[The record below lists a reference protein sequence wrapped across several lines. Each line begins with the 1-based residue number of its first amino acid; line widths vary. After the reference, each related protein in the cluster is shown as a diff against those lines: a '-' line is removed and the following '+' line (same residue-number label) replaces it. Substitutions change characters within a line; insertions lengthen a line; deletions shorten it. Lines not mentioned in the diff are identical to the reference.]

1 MNKIFCLLASLVCA
15 SCYAQADKEAE
26 QFQKVFDVI
35 SSETVFSTPSSG
47 ILRQLQGMCMPSTD
61 TGDDLLKKGNIACN
75 KSVGVRRFAMANTGA
90 DPVTMLQSSFIGVDK
105 CQYMISIL
113 TRRYGKPE
121 SKQGDCE
128 MQWKVKAK
136 RGDPL
141 RYADIEA
148 DHKTNVVYFDLYE
161 EQGAP

>member
-1 MNKIFCLLASLVCA
+1 LASLVCA
-15 SCYAQADKEAE
+15 SCYAQADKKDE
-26 QFQKVFDVI
+26 QFQKVFGVI

-47 ILRQLQGMCMPSTD
+47 VLRQLQGMCMPSTD

-75 KSVGVRRFAMANTGA
+75 KSVGARRFAMANTGA

-121 SKQGDCE
+121 SKQGVCE

-136 RGDPL
+136 RGGPL

>member
-1 MNKIFCLLASLVCA
+1 MNKIFCFLASLVCA
-15 SCYAQADKEAE
+15 SCYAQADKKDE
-26 QFQKVFDVI
+26 QFQKVFGVI

-47 ILRQLQGMCMPSTD
+47 VLRRLQGMCMPSTD

-75 KSVGVRRFAMANTGA
+75 KSVGVRRFVMANTGA

-121 SKQGDCE
+121 SKQSVCE

-136 RGDPL
+136 RGGPL

>member
-1 MNKIFCLLASLVCA
+1 MASLVCA
-15 SCYAQADKEAE
+15 SCYAQADKKAE

-47 ILRQLQGMCMPSTD
+47 VLRQLQGMCMPSTD
-61 TGDDLLKKGNIACN
+61 TGNDLLKKGNVACN
-75 KSVGVRRFAMANTGA
+75 KSVGVVKFSMANTGA
-90 DPVTMLQSSFIGVDK
+90 DPVTMIQSSFMGVDK

-113 TRRYGKPE
+113 TRHYGKPE
-121 SKQGDCE
+121 FKQGICE

-136 RGDPL
+136 RGGPL

-148 DHKTNVVYFDLYE
+148 DHKTNMVYFALYE

>member
-47 ILRQLQGMCMPSTD
+47 VLRQLQGMCMPSTD
-61 TGDDLLKKGNIACN
+61 TGNDLLKKGNIACN

-121 SKQGDCE
+121 SKQGVCE
-128 MQWKVKAK
+128 MQWRLKAK
-136 RGDPL
+136 RGGPL

-148 DHKTNVVYFDLYE
+148 DHKANVVYFDLYE

>member
-15 SCYAQADKEAE
+15 SCYAQADKKAE
-26 QFQKVFDVI
+26 QFQKVFDII

-47 ILRQLQGMCMPSTD
+47 VLRQLQGMCMPSTD

-90 DPVTMLQSSFIGVDK
+90 DPITMIQSSFFGTDK
-105 CQYMISIL
+105 CHYMISSL
-113 TRRYGKPE
+113 TRCYGKPE
-121 SKQGDCE
+121 SKQGACE
-128 MQWKVKAK
+128 MQWKVKSK
-136 RGDPL
+136 RGGAL